1 MTPAAAWTGCAAWAT
16 ASPWVIGSM
25 VELCGDLS
33 IRVISEGVETAGER
47 AALTDLGCELM
58 QGFLFARPAR
68 TFCAV
73 EAD

>member
-1 MTPAAAWTGCAAWAT
+1 
-16 ASPWVIGSM
+16 M
-25 VELCGDLS
+25 VELCGDLN